1 MSKQSVS
8 VGVVAPAATM
18 DQGAAQRV
26 LTLAD
31 REFGGTVKLRFH
43 EQCFRRSGHFAGTD
57 RERADAFVEFANDP
71 VLDAVWFARG
81 GYGSVRIVDDVMGKL
96 SHVSK
101 SKTYMGFSDLG
112 SVLGALYAQRFPHVV
127 HGPMA
132 SDVLRPNGES
142 AVIRALSFLVGW
154 EQGLEPTL
162 AEGQKH
168 VAFNMMIL
176 SRLIGTPHFPDIAGH
191 VLMLEEV
198 SEYMYSI
205 DRMMAHITSFPP
217 VRAVAGIRLGR
228 CSLVPP
234 NDPDFGQGEE
244 EVVAGWCERSGIAY
258 LGRADIGHD
267 AENKIVPF
275 GVFSRRELTS

>member
-1 MSKQSVS
+1 M
-8 VGVVAPAATM
+8 
-18 DQGAAQRV
+18 QRV
-26 LTLAD
+26 RDLAE
-31 REFGGTVKLRFH
+31 REFGDTVKLRFH

-71 VLDAVWFARG
+71 SLDAVWFARG
-81 GYGSVRIVDDVMGKL
+81 GYGSVRIVDEVMGKL
-96 SHVSK
+96 SHASK
-101 SKTYMGFSDLG
+101 PKTYMGFSDLG
-112 SVLGALYAQRFPHVV
+112 TLLGALYAQRYPHVV

-132 SDVLRPNGES
+132 SDVLRQNGEG
-142 AVIRALSFLVGW
+142 AVLRALSYLAGRT
-154 EQGLEPTL
+154 EGLEPSL
-162 AEGQKH
+162 DAGQKH

-176 SRLIGTPHFPDIAGH
+176 SRLIGTPHFPELAGH

-217 VRAVAGIRLGR
+217 VRQVAGIRLGR

-234 NDPDFGQGEE
+234 NEPDFGEGEE
-244 EVVAGWCERSGIAY
+244 EVVAGWCRRSGIAY

-267 AENKIVPF
+267 ADNKIVPF
-275 GVFSRRELTS
+275 GAFREAPLAS